1 MKINC
6 LNSECKNPNFIVK
19 DGFYFRKDDSKKIQR
34 FKCKSC
40 HTKFSSSTNSLFYRT
55 KKRRCTKM
63 IEHLICSK
71 SSIRRIACILKLDR
85 KTVAKRL
92 EKIEIRAVKRQEDL
106 LEYFKNSDGKKV
118 KELQFDDMIS
128 YEHTKMKPLS
138 ISLAVDASTRLIL
151 GAEVSRIPAFGLLAK
166 RSVKKYGYR
175 VNNHELGLERLFEK
189 IYKSIDQNAIIKSD
203 KHKTYPKYISKYFPS
218 AEYRTYHGC
227 LSCVAG
233 QGELKRKG
241 FDPLFILN
249 HSCAMLRDTLNVL
262 VRKTWCSTKRPD
274 HLQRLLNIAIAY
286 HNFKYLRFKFSPT

>member
-1 MKINC
+1 
-6 LNSECKNPNFIVK
+6 
-19 DGFYFRKDDSKKIQR
+19 
-34 FKCKSC
+34 
-40 HTKFSSSTNSLFYRT
+40 
-55 KKRRCTKM
+55 M

-71 SSIRRIACILKLDR
+71 SSIRRIAHVLKLNR

-92 EKIEIRAVKRQEDL
+92 EKIEVRALKRQEDL
-106 LEYFKNSDGKKV
+106 LEYFKNGDDKKV

-151 GAEVSRIPAFGLLAK
+151 GAQVSRIPAFGLLAK
-166 RSVKKYGYR
+166 KSVKKYGYR
-175 VNNHELGLERLFEK
+175 VNNHEQGLESLFEK

-203 KHKTYPKYISKYFPS
+203 MHKTYPKFVTKYFPS
-218 AEYRTYHGC
+218 AEYRTYHGGR
-227 LSCVAG
+227 SCVAG

-241 FDPLFILN
+241 FDPIFTLN
-249 HSCAMLRDTLNVL
+249 HTCAMLRDTLNVL

-286 HNFKYLRFKFSPT
+286 YNFKYLRFRFSPT